1 MANNLLS
8 INDLS
13 KKEILELIEFANKF
27 FNDEGS
33 FRRESLFPDKTIANV
48 FCEPSTRTKSS
59 FAIAAKNLGCSV
71 IDFNIENSSVQK
83 GESIYETIDA
93 LNLMGVDLC
102 VLRHPESIIRE
113 LAETLPEMVF
123 VNAGEGSISH
133 PTQALLDALAIRRRL
148 GRGLEGLI
156 VAICGDIAHSRVA
169 RSNIHL
175 LSIMGARVRAVAP
188 PTLIP
193 EGLERLGV
201 VVHHNMS
208 SGLKDADI
216 IMMLRLQTERMKGS
230 YVPSIREYYELYG
243 LNSKKLKMAKPHAL
257 IMHPGPMNRGV
268 EIDSELADDI
278 DRSLIR
284 EQVEMGVAVRMA
296 SLQALVD
303 NQTVPWAK
311 NQS

>member
-13 KKEILELIEFANKF
+13 KKEILELIEFANNF

-59 FAIAAKNLGCSV
+59 FAIAAKNLVCSV

-133 PTQALLDALAIRRRL
+133 PTQALLDLKTIIDHKDKL
-148 GRGLEGLI
+148 DDLNI
-156 VAICGDIAHSRVA
+156 VIIGDLDHSRVTSSFVEGI
-169 RSNIHL
+169 SNFDIGSLTFCGH
-175 LSIMGARVRAVAP
+175 
-188 PTLIP
+188 P
-193 EGLERLGV
+193 EMCTKYRDPKIGRYEADMATALQ
-201 VVHHNMS
+201 
-208 SGLKDADI
+208 DADVV
-216 IMMLRLQTERMKGS
+216 MTLRIQYERFEKELNLDLETYKSEYQLSSEKLENAKGDA
-230 YVPSIREYYELYG
+230 I
-243 LNSKKLKMAKPHAL
+243 
-257 IMHPGPMNRGV
+257 IMHPGPVNYI
-268 EIDSELADDI
+268 EITEAVYDSEN
-278 DRSLIR
+278 SVIR
-284 EQVEMGVAVRMA
+284 QQIANGVAIRMA
-296 SLQALVD
+296 VLSRFLG
-303 NQTVPWAK
+303 
-311 NQS
+311 S

>member
-13 KKEILELIEFANKF
+13 KKEILELIEFANNF

-48 FCEPSTRTKSS
+48 FCFPCTRTKSS

-133 PTQALLDALAIRRRL
+133 PTQALLDLKTIIDHKDKL
-148 GRGLEGLI
+148 DDLNI
-156 VAICGDIAHSRVA
+156 VIIGDLDHSRVTSSFVEGI
-169 RSNIHL
+169 SNFDIGSLTFCGH
-175 LSIMGARVRAVAP
+175 
-188 PTLIP
+188 P
-193 EGLERLGV
+193 EMCTKYRDPKIGRYEADMATALQ
-201 VVHHNMS
+201 
-208 SGLKDADI
+208 DADVV
-216 IMMLRLQTERMKGS
+216 MTLRIQYERFEKELNLDLETYKSEYQLSSEKLENAKGDA
-230 YVPSIREYYELYG
+230 I
-243 LNSKKLKMAKPHAL
+243 
-257 IMHPGPMNRGV
+257 IMHPGPVNYI
-268 EIDSELADDI
+268 EITEAVYDSEN
-278 DRSLIR
+278 SVIR
-284 EQVEMGVAVRMA
+284 QQIANGVAIRMA
-296 SLQALVD
+296 VLSRFLG
-303 NQTVPWAK
+303 
-311 NQS
+311 S

>member
-13 KKEILELIEFANKF
+13 KKEILELIEFANNF

-113 LAETLPEMVF
+113 LADTLPEMVF
-123 VNAGEGSISH
+123 INAGEGSISH
-133 PTQALLDALAIRRRL
+133 PTQALLDLKTIIDHKDKL
-148 GRGLEGLI
+148 DDLNI
-156 VAICGDIAHSRVA
+156 VIIGDLDHSRVTSSFVEGI
-169 RSNIHL
+169 SNFDIGSLTFCGH
-175 LSIMGARVRAVAP
+175 
-188 PTLIP
+188 P
-193 EGLERLGV
+193 EMCTKYRDPKIGRYEADMATALQ
-201 VVHHNMS
+201 
-208 SGLKDADI
+208 DADVV
-216 IMMLRLQTERMKGS
+216 MTLRIQYERFEKELNLDLETYKSEYQLSSEKLENAKGDA
-230 YVPSIREYYELYG
+230 I
-243 LNSKKLKMAKPHAL
+243 
-257 IMHPGPMNRGV
+257 IMHPGPVNYI
-268 EIDSELADDI
+268 EITEAVYDSEN
-278 DRSLIR
+278 SVIR
-284 EQVEMGVAVRMA
+284 QQIANGVAIRMA
-296 SLQALVD
+296 VLSRFLG
-303 NQTVPWAK
+303 
-311 NQS
+311 S

>member
-13 KKEILELIEFANKF
+13 KKEILEIIEFANNF

-48 FCEPSTRTKSS
+48 FCEPSTRTRSS

-133 PTQALLDALAIRRRL
+133 PTQALLDLKTIIDHKDKL
-148 GRGLEGLI
+148 DDLNI
-156 VAICGDIAHSRVA
+156 VIIGDLDHSRVTSSFVEGI
-169 RSNIHL
+169 SNFDIGSLTFCGH
-175 LSIMGARVRAVAP
+175 
-188 PTLIP
+188 P
-193 EGLERLGV
+193 EMCTKYRDPKIGRYEADMATALQ
-201 VVHHNMS
+201 
-208 SGLKDADI
+208 DADVV
-216 IMMLRLQTERMKGS
+216 MTLRIQYERFEKELNLDLETYKSEYQLSSEKLENAKGDA
-230 YVPSIREYYELYG
+230 I
-243 LNSKKLKMAKPHAL
+243 
-257 IMHPGPMNRGV
+257 IMHPGPVNYI
-268 EIDSELADDI
+268 EITEAVYDSEN
-278 DRSLIR
+278 SVIR
-284 EQVEMGVAVRMA
+284 QQIANGVAIRMA
-296 SLQALVD
+296 VLSRFLG
-303 NQTVPWAK
+303 
-311 NQS
+311 S